1 MSGAASHSGDVI
13 GGVPN
18 HAIEIEIP
26 PRPDYVSLVRV
37 VVAAA
42 AELDPGLEPPR
53 VDDLRVAVSEATT
66 NAIQAHIRSGCT
78 RPVRVTCR
86 RSGGR
91 VSVVVSDEG
100 PGFDAEARL
109 QATPSETPVRL
120 GRESGMGISI
130 MRALADESS
139 IDSGPRGTDVHLR
152 FEQT

>member
-1 MSGAASHSGDVI
+1 MSGVA
-13 GGVPN
+13 N
-18 HAIEIEIP
+18 HTIEIEIP

-42 AELDPGLEPPR
+42 AELDPSLEPPR

-66 NAIQAHIRSGCT
+66 NAIQAHIRSDCI
-78 RPVRVTCR
+78 RRVRVSCQ
-86 RSGGR
+86 RSGGQ

-100 PGFDAEARL
+100 SGFDADALL
-109 QATPSETPVRL
+109 QATPSDTPVRL

-139 IDSGPRGTDVHLR
+139 IDSGPHGTDVHLR
-152 FEQT
+152 FEQP